1 MLPFYVLVLIIVF
14 GFIVNYMVMV
24 RHVKNLRDPEVKR
37 FNKYE
42 IAACGIFFG
51 GPVLLFS
58 YVFKEIRDEDMF
70 DNHYL
75 YLISGIVLTIIQIV
89 AAVLLVYFDVFTFTY

>member
-1 MLPFYVLVLIIVF
+1 MFPFYVLVLIVIF
-14 GFIVNYMVMV
+14 GFIVNYLVMV
-24 RHVKNLRDPEVKR
+24 RHVKNLREPDAKR

-58 YVFKEIRDEDMF
+58 YLFKEIRDEDIF
-70 DNHYL
+70 ENHYL

-89 AAVLLVYFDVFTFTY
+89 AIVLLVYFGVFPL